1 MQNAPFII
9 AGHRGAMAH
18 RPENSLQ
25 SYALA
30 EDAGADE
37 IELDVRISRDG
48 IPIVLHDPTLDR
60 AAADESGRGLGPVAE
75 LTLAEL
81 GEIRLNSG
89 RAILTLAEVY
99 AATHITI
106 QAEIKD
112 PACVEAVAEFYVNRP
127 NDAGRTLFTSFDV
140 ASLEALADL
149 LPDMPRG
156 IIVPDY
162 ASAQDFPGG
171 VAALLSR
178 TGSSIFHCGWDGL
191 SQAVVNAMH
200 DAGRGVRGWPVR
212 EFDDMARAVHLGV
225 DGITSD
231 DPALAR
237 SWHREIVGRSPAAT
251 PG

>member
-1 MQNAPFII
+1 MQHAAFAI
-9 AGHRGAMAH
+9 AGHRGAMAR

-30 EDAGADE
+30 EDSGADE

-60 AAADESGRGLGPVAE
+60 LAADESGRGRGPVAD

-89 RAILTLAEVY
+89 RAILTLAEAY
-99 AATHITI
+99 DATHITI

-112 PACVEAVAEFYVNRP
+112 PACVHAAAEFYTNRP
-127 NDAGRTLFTSFDV
+127 DDAARTLFTSFDV
-140 ASLEALADL
+140 APLEALADL
-149 LPDMPRG
+149 LPEVPRG

-162 ASAQDFPGG
+162 ASAQAFPGG
-171 VAALLSR
+171 IGSLLSR
-178 TGSSIFHCGWDGL
+178 TRSSIFHCGWNGL
-191 SQAVVNAMH
+191 SRAVVNAMH

-231 DPALAR
+231 DPALAL
-237 SWHREIVGRSPAAT
+237 SWHREIVGHQSVT
-251 PG
+251 LQ